1 MVYSIYVAGTSFSGK
16 TALCLGLYGKFQEMG
31 LRVGFF
37 KPVGRGLKM
46 IDGKLRDPDTFL
58 MKEVM
63 GLLNPLDE
71 ITPII
76 VGRRYLDEILQK
88 CEYALGRIRES
99 YEKMG
104 RDKDILLIESAPQ
117 PEFLV
122 SCGLDVSRFSKEF
135 SSKVILTVRGEDD
148 SVAERALLYKLMIEE
163 RGGKILGVVL
173 NFIPHQQMERMKGI
187 VSRVLSLC
195 GLEVLGIVP
204 DLRELT
210 LPTVQEIVEALNAEL
225 LAGERN
231 IEALVDDFLIGAMTP
246 ESAMSWLRRSVG
258 RALITGGDRTDLIL
272 TALETRPSAII
283 LTGNIYPSERVLT
296 SAEEKGIPVL
306 LVPDDTYTTV
316 TKLEYL
322 DGRIY
327 LSPKSTRK
335 IQLALKMIGEYIDM
349 KRILEDYVSCKER
362 RT

>member
-1 MVYSIYVAGTSFSGK
+1 MVYSIYMAGTSFSGK

-46 IDGKLRDPDTFL
+46 IEGKPRDPDAIL

-63 GLLNPLDE
+63 GLIEPLDD

-76 VGRRYLDEILQK
+76 IGRRYLDEILQR
-88 CEYALGRIRES
+88 CEYALERVKEAYRKIGE
-99 YEKMG
+99 G
-104 RDKDILLIESAPQ
+104 KDILLIESAPQ

-135 SSKVILTVRGEDD
+135 SSKVIITVRGEDD
-148 SVAERALLYKLMIEE
+148 SVAERALLYKHMIEE
-163 RGGKILGVVL
+163 RGGEILGVVL
-173 NFIPHQQMERMKGI
+173 NFIPYQQMERMRGV
-187 VSRVLSLC
+187 VSRALSQC

-204 DLRELT
+204 DLREFT
-210 LPTVQEIVEALNAEL
+210 LPTVQEIVETLNAEV
-225 LAGERN
+225 LAGERSL
-231 IEALVDDFLIGAMTP
+231 ETLVDDFLIGAMTP
-246 ESAMSWLRRSVG
+246 ESAMSWLRRSAG

-335 IQLALKMIGEYIDM
+335 IQLALKMIGEYIDL
-349 KRILEDYVSCKER
+349 KRILEDYVSYKEGR
-362 RT
+362 A